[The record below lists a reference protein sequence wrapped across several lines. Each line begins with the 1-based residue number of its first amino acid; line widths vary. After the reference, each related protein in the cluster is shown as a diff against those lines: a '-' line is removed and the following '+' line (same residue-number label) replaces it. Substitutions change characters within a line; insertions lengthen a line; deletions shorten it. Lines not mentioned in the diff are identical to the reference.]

1 MGLGIMFD
9 DLLDNRQALLDD
21 KKINSDFNSVASLSF
36 LKGLTHEFG
45 KKESEISPLYVFE
58 QNWPRNNV

>member
-1 MGLGIMFD
+1 MI
-9 DLLDNRQALLDD
+9 LLSLTI
-21 KKINSDFNSVASLSF
+21 KNSDFNSAATISF

-45 KKESEISPLYVFE
+45 KKENEIFPLYVFE